1 MIKDTRQKFNFLKG
15 DRLWEI
21 DCCQPSIILKF
32 MRNLF
37 YLQSSTPFGAIS
49 IGEYYNHRNIDTWM
63 DRPITEKEKF
73 IIKQIEHIFWKIED
87 SHNAHKVMILLEKV
101 PYEW

>member
-1 MIKDTRQKFNFLKG
+1 MG
-15 DRLWEI
+15 DRLLPTQYYLEVYEKSFAN
-21 DCCQPSIILKF
+21 DPS
-32 MRNLF
+32 F

-73 IIKQIEHIFWKIED
+73 IIKQVEHIFWKIEN
-87 SHNAHKVMILLEKV
+87 SHNGHKVMVLLEKV